1 MNIGNKLGRLAA
13 AGLLSVSFAVPAVL
27 AQSPAGPQSGDKPEA
42 REGKWR
48 GGHHGRR
55 HGRGGFMFAKLNLS
69 DAQKAQF
76 KQLRDSRRDAMTG
89 LRNELRA
96 KRQELRQAEQGGTFN
111 QALATQKLTEIAP
124 IQARL
129 MAERFQIRQQ
139 MLALLTP
146 EQKAQLDQW
155 KAERQ
160 ARKAERES
168 RKS

>member
-27 AQSPAGPQSGDKPEA
+27 AQSTAAPQSGDKPVA

-48 GGHHGRR
+48 GKGHGRHHR
-55 HGRGGFMFAKLNLS
+55 RGGFMLAKLNLS
-69 DAQKAQF
+69 DAQKAQL
-76 KQLRDSRRDAMTG
+76 KQIRDSRRDEVTG
-89 LRNELRA
+89 LRNELRT

-111 QALATQKLTEIAP
+111 QELAAQKLAEMAP
-124 IQARL
+124 IKARL
-129 MAERFQIRQQ
+129 MAEKHQMRQQ
-139 MLALLTP
+139 ALAILTP
-146 EQKAQLDQW
+146 EQKAQLDQM

-160 ARKAERES
+160 ARRAEREN